1 MPKPIGTRGSVK
13 SGVYLGTVTHVRK
26 AIKPYRFANRVP
38 WWLIN
43 LDELAQL
50 DKLWGFAHNRFSLF
64 NFRDLDHIHMG
75 EFSAKDNII
84 KWARTQG
91 LNEEIIQVSL
101 LTNLRTLGYVFNPV
115 SFYYLQGKQQ
125 RWIISE
131 IGNTFW
137 EQKPTLLGPFK
148 NDEFSCEIPKL
159 FYISPFLSLDN
170 TLQLKL
176 NWPSDEIKILIND
189 ISPQGELELTAVFR
203 GERQE
208 ITQLLIFKLA
218 FQFPLLCFQIIT
230 LIHWHA
236 FKLWL
241 KGIPYFKKSDRLD
254 LQQGVFQWKSR
265 KFKKQS

>member
-1 MPKPIGTRGSVK
+1 MK
-13 SGVYLGTVTHVRK
+13 SGVYIGGVTHARK
-26 AIKPYRFANRVP
+26 AIKPYRFDNRIA
-38 WWLIN
+38 WWFIN
-43 LDELAQL
+43 LDEIN
-50 DKLWGFAHNRFSLF
+50 KLNKFWGFAHNRFSLF
-64 NFRDLDHIHMG
+64 NFRDFDHIDMG
-75 EFSAKDNII
+75 ELSTKENIL

-91 LNEEIIQVSL
+91 VNEDIIQVGL

-148 NDEFSCEIPKL
+148 TDEFTCEIPKL
-159 FYISPFLSLDN
+159 FYISPFLSLEN
-170 TLQLKL
+170 TLRLKL
-176 NWPSDEIKILIND
+176 NWPADELKILIND
-189 ISPQGELELTAVFR
+189 ISPQGELELTATFR
-203 GERQE
+203 GKRHE
-208 ITQLLIFKLA
+208 ISQSLILKLA
-218 FQFPLLCFQIIT
+218 VQFPLQCLQIIT

-265 KFKKQS
+265 KFKKQF